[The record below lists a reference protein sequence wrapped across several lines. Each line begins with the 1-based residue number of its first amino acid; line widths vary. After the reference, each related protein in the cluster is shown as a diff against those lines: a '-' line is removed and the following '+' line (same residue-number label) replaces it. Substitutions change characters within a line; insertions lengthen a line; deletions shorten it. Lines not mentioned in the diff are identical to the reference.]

1 MACQQIPLI
10 LCVIN
15 GNEHLFS
22 PSLLKQGIT
31 GGRLAAELITQNIAN
46 FLSNVNLPVS
56 ESISFWITVY
66 VDKMSALEKLIL
78 AGACTS
84 AQFQDF
90 LTGFSQVSPRL
101 LVVDVGST
109 TEGVDRKIQGMYIA
123 KLGLLMI
130 KSLTNIF
137 FVF

>member
-22 PSLLKQGIT
+22 PSLLKQGVT

-78 AGACTS
+78 AGPVCCSLAMRGRVGRSVPTP
-84 AQFQDF
+84 Q
-90 LTGFSQVSPRL
+90 RL
-101 LVVDVGST
+101 HQQSC
-109 TEGVDRKIQGMYIA
+109 EQ
-123 KLGLLMI
+123 
-130 KSLTNIF
+130 
-137 FVF
+137 